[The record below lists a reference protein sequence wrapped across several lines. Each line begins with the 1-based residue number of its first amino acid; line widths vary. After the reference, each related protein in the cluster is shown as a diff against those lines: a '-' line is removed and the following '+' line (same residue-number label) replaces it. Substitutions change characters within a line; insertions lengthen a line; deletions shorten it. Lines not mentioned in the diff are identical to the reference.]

1 MKTKLIVTLLISSLL
16 LAFKFINNIPD
27 FSGKWH
33 AETVTS
39 SFDLNL
45 SQIENKLNGSHCS
58 VQMSGNKVDCVLD
71 DTDLS
76 LSGIIENPSTVLV
89 TFTSQICQKKGT
101 AKISKINDTTI
112 DWQIITKPNG
122 EYQIPDHITL
132 KKN

>member
-1 MKTKLIVTLLISSLL
+1 MKTKLLASIIFPSLFF
-16 LAFKFINNIPD
+16 AFTTINNIPD

-45 SQIENKLNGSHCS
+45 SQVKNKLIGSHCS

-76 LSGIIENPSTVLV
+76 LTGIIENPSYVLV
-89 TFTSQICQKKGT
+89 TFTSQISQKNGT
-101 AKISKINDTTI
+101 AKISKIDETTI
-112 DWQIITKPNG
+112 EWKIITKPVG
-122 EYQIPDHITL
+122 EYQIPNQIIM
-132 KKN
+132 KKK